1 MNHFTFG
8 PDSNIVVQ
16 APDDLVETYNR
27 VSELKS
33 QKKHA
38 DISKEDLPGYT
49 AVVSLI
55 GKKSM
60 ELYKK
65 GEEPIRG
72 VNHILTQTEPPK
84 KEEQA

>member
-16 APDDLVETYNR
+16 APDDLVEAYNR
-27 VSELKS
+27 VSELKH
-33 QKKHA
+33 QKKHS
-38 DISKEDLPGYT
+38 DISKEDLPSYT

-60 ELYKK
+60 ELYKHGK
-65 GEEPIRG
+65 DPVRG
-72 VNHILTQTEPPK
+72 VNHILVQTEPPEK
-84 KEEQA
+84 GV

>member
-16 APDDLVETYNR
+16 APDDLVEAYNR
-27 VSELKS
+27 VSELKH
-33 QKKHA
+33 QRKHS
-38 DISKEDLPGYT
+38 DISKEDLPSYT

-60 ELYKK
+60 ELYKQGK
-65 GEEPIRG
+65 EPVRG
-72 VNHILTQTEPPK
+72 LSLIHI
-84 KEEQA
+84 